1 MISDVMMPLMDGIE
15 LVSKIREKYPE
26 IFSVIVSGYSDFEY
40 AKGAIHAGVCEY
52 ILKPVRVL
60 EIVQLMDKLRK
71 RLDMKYYERRK
82 KVLKEISFGYSS
94 VLPEELRGLF
104 PDEKYYAAVYRKNGL
119 PSRFSFNQNRQTS
132 SLPEETMIVYGR
144 DEMEALYLCP
154 YDTFNGSTFNG
165 FFKEYIEKKM
175 EDEAFYTVVINAEP
189 VSAENMPAILKEL
202 YQKLTKSVVIGKTQI
217 LNFSD
222 PVKVNEKMTKML
234 SFHDF
239 EYYFKRRDYEG
250 ISREWKKLINLW
262 KCENCPQ
269 IFVEEQIRYLIA
281 KLLEKKYMED
291 IGDFILDDIFSNVLS
306 MEELEEE
313 ILALFCAGITQ
324 ERNVDHQEVEYQE
337 IMEYLKEHLSDS
349 ITAQKICKEFALSQ
363 TSLSKL
369 FHKYGDCNFNRC
381 LTMMRMKR
389 AKDILRKDGGALIRD
404 VAEQVGYSDQFYFSR
419 VFRAYYGASPSEYV
433 ESEIKNAEKG

>member
-1 MISDVMMPLMDGIE
+1 M
-15 LVSKIREKYPE
+15 
-26 IFSVIVSGYSDFEY
+26 
-40 AKGAIHAGVCEY
+40 
-52 ILKPVRVL
+52 
-60 EIVQLMDKLRK
+60 
-71 RLDMKYYERRK
+71 
-82 KVLKEISFGYSS
+82 
-94 VLPEELRGLF
+94 
-104 PDEKYYAAVYRKNGL
+104 
-119 PSRFSFNQNRQTS
+119 
-132 SLPEETMIVYGR
+132 
-144 DEMEALYLCP
+144 
-154 YDTFNGSTFNG
+154 
-165 FFKEYIEKKM
+165 
-175 EDEAFYTVVINAEP
+175 
-189 VSAENMPAILKEL
+189 
-202 YQKLTKSVVIGKTQI
+202 
-217 LNFSD
+217 
-222 PVKVNEKMTKML
+222 
-234 SFHDF
+234 
-239 EYYFKRRDYEG
+239 
-250 ISREWKKLINLW
+250 
-262 KCENCPQ
+262 
-269 IFVEEQIRYLIA
+269 EEQIRYLIA